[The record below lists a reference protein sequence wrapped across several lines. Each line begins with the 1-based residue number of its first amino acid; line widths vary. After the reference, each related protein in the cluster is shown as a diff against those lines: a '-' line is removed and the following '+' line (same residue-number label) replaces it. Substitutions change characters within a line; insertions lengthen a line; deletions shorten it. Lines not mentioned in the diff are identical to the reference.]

1 MDVVFLDI
9 EFIDWPVIDFTAFF
23 EQVVEAASEWAYQ
36 YSFSVLRYPDQVIL
50 EAVGRVRA
58 MFVAGHDDLSMPYF
72 LEKRQDF
79 VFSQRRHLT
88 SPD

>member
-1 MDVVFLDI
+1 
-9 EFIDWPVIDFTAFF
+9 
-23 EQVVEAASEWAYQ
+23 
-36 YSFSVLRYPDQVIL
+36 
-50 EAVGRVRA
+50 VRA